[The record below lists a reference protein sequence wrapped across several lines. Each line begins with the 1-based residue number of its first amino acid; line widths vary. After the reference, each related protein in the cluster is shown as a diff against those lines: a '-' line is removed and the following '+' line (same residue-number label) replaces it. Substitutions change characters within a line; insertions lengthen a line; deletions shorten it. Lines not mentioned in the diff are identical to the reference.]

1 MANATTYQDVIG
13 KHLSEA
19 ARKNYFSS
27 IRQMRLKLSAEET
40 AEYVDHRGMLIK
52 CLHYDVATRILHEC
66 QIWSVEAVEDTS
78 SVLKF
83 KSQNTAVT
91 YSSAMKFW
99 HKESNRVRD
108 PTVVP
113 DPIIISHD
121 LVAHLSSYTAG
132 RRRMTAED
140 RANGEESDF
149 EGKYPIDMSEFRV
162 LAKSALTSGV
172 RPKDARLYHA
182 YLILCWNLIAR
193 SSTVGDLLWN
203 NISWKNDCI
212 TVLYEKGKT
221 NQEGMNKVPWHV
233 YANPNDPLICPVLA
247 LGLKLCTESDTF
259 ANIPFK
265 VFPSSTSDNSFSAW
279 MRKTVDE
286 LAQDPEILISVP
298 PDRIGTHSL
307 RKGAASYVDGL
318 TDGPNTDSVKL
329 RMEHRLGGCDYRY
342 IFRGAGNDAYV
353 GRSVSGLDTCSVDM
367 GALPPHFR
375 RSTIVNDVICQ
386 SIVSRASNSFKKA
399 FPFMI
404 ASVIHHWDWLI
415 ANLPGSHPF
424 FTSRIYTS
432 GIYETWKPLVITGM
446 FKCKETKMT
455 ASGLPKIIV
464 NLLET
469 RLVHD
474 AVLASP
480 RITADLVLDAIG
492 SVDNVNF
499 HNEGVLNRT
508 LSPRFENIERSISN
522 LSERF
527 NQVQPQ
533 SPPTTRVNFRTFSWG
548 GRFHNHPEDFQLPAD
563 TCVKLWNLWL
573 FGDSNAVNI
582 PYRNLVGT
590 YMKNSAKIRL
600 TRTKKVLDRIQ
611 MEIGISYQDLTAMG
625 PVEAEKTFIETFA
638 KIFGDIRNYSNMQ
651 LSNVYKHDLKA
662 RRPAKTQSNPRR
674 LNLDR

>member
-1 MANATTYQDVIG
+1 MANPPTYQDVIG

-27 IRQMRLKLSAEET
+27 IRQMRQKLSTEET
-40 AEYVDHRGMLIK
+40 AEYIDSRGMLVK
-52 CLHYDVATRILHEC
+52 GLHYDVATRILHEC
-66 QIWSVEAVEDTS
+66 QIWDVDADEGTATASRPK
-78 SVLKF
+78 LKA
-83 KSQNTAVT
+83 QNTAVT

-108 PTVVP
+108 PAEVP

-132 RRRMTAED
+132 RRMTAEN
-140 RANGEESDF
+140 RANGEESEF
-149 EGKYPIDMSEFRV
+149 EGKFPIDMAEFRV
-162 LAKSALTSGV
+162 LAKSALASGV
-172 RPKDARLYHA
+172 RPKDARLHHA

-193 SSTVGDLLWN
+193 SSNVADLLWN
-203 NISWKNDCI
+203 NISWKDDCI

-233 YANPNDPLICPVLA
+233 YANPEDPLICPVLA
-247 LGLKLCTESDTF
+247 LGLKLCTETDAFGNS
-259 ANIPFK
+259 PFK
-265 VFPSSTSDNSFSAW
+265 VFPSSTSDNSFSTW
-279 MRKTVDE
+279 LRKTVDA

-298 PDRIGTHSL
+298 ADRVGTHSL

-329 RMEHRLGGCDYRY
+329 RMEHKLGGCDFRY

-375 RSTIVNDVICQ
+375 RKVKVTGIISQ
-386 SIVSRASNSFKKA
+386 SIVLRACSSFKKA
-399 FPFMI
+399 FPFLV
-404 ASVIHHWDWLI
+404 ASVIHHWEWLKE
-415 ANLPGSHPF
+415 NLPKSHPF

-432 GIYETWKPLVITGM
+432 GVYETWEPLVITGI
-446 FKCKETKMT
+446 FKCPETRMK

-469 RLVHD
+469 RMVHD
-474 AVLASP
+474 AVLATP

-508 LSPRFENIERSISN
+508 LSPRFEGIERSLLN

-527 NQVQPQ
+527 DQIQPQ
-533 SPPTTRVNFRTFSWG
+533 SPTLTSPTHINFRNFSWG

-573 FGDSNAVNI
+573 FGDANAVNT
-582 PYRNLVGT
+582 PYRNLVGAF
-590 YMKNSAKIRL
+590 MNNAAKIRL
-600 TRTKKVLDRIQ
+600 TRTKKVLDHVQ
-611 MEIGISYQDLTAMG
+611 EEIGISYEDLTALG
-625 PVEAEKTFIETFA
+625 PVEAEKKFIEAFA
-638 KIFGDIRNYSNMQ
+638 RIFGHIRNYSNMQ
-651 LSNVYKHDLKA
+651 LSNAYKHDLKA
-662 RRPAKTQSNPRR
+662 RKLTKTQEKFIG
-674 LNLDR
+674 